1 MMFIFN
7 SIRMI
12 MLVDDPENTRPVSS
26 KVEASMAKM
35 VSLLYNNNITYN
47 SNNNNIGY
55 NPMRRF
61 RNLMTTWNLQSSLNS
76 WKQKLTFEGF

>member
-12 MLVDDPENTRPVSS
+12 MLVDDPENTRPMSS
-26 KVEASMAKM
+26 KVEAKM

-76 WKQKLTFEGF
+76 WRQKLTFEGS

>member
-12 MLVDDPENTRPVSS
+12 MLVDDPENTRPMSS
-26 KVEASMAKM
+26 KVEANM

-76 WKQKLTFEGF
+76 WRQKLTFEGF